1 MLNVYYDALITESGA
16 DPNEY
21 TWDVFCLEVQH
32 GLVFLIIAFVFLVPE
47 VQASLE
53 PGADRR
59 KADMVK
65 LVCKNLKAAIEIWDC
80 DKFGPGSPL
89 DAMIL
94 RAKKNEPTHVWAKE
108 AETMIPTKF
117 RFGRDPTFYERYL
130 ESQA

>member
-1 MLNVYYDALITESGA
+1 M
-16 DPNEY
+16 
-21 TWDVFCLEVQH
+21 
-32 GLVFLIIAFVFLVPE
+32 FLILAFVFLVPK
-47 VQASLE
+47 VQAGLE
-53 PGADRR
+53 PGSDRR

-65 LVCKNLKAAIEIWDC
+65 LMCANVKAAVEIWDC